1 MTYRKEIK
9 SEKEMGGEG
18 EKTFSHY
25 ISQQRD
31 NVKKSKLT
39 VDFDAGF
46 CSCHILNYAAN
57 KYLMYL
63 I

>member
-1 MTYRKEIK
+1 MRKKWVGRERK
-9 SEKEMGGEG
+9 L
-18 EKTFSHY
+18 FSHY

-39 VDFDAGF
+39 VDFDTGF

-57 KYLMYL
+57 KYLMDL